1 MVPLSDIFHKNIK
14 SIVGLQVFSRKCV
27 NLAHFLDIGKSER
40 PKKVIFSIFTYVW
53 DWYWD
58 VFRICLMQNG
68 IQEKLFNRYWTVKG

>member
-1 MVPLSDIFHKNIK
+1 M
-14 SIVGLQVFSRKCV
+14 
-27 NLAHFLDIGKSER
+27 AHFLDIGKSER

-68 IQEKLFNRYWTVKG
+68 IQEKLFNRYWTVKR